1 MAERNAGSVLAS
13 LEARYVPQNQIPL
26 NRRAGRTYQSASFGR
41 DPELARAGDVG
52 SGSVPRRPSVSTPA
66 AAPSTSMPQSAG
78 SSSGNSSARAVA
90 AGAGGAVLAGLA
102 SRLVG
107 PLAREGIKQVT
118 GDGSEG
124 SVGGVGSA
132 IGDKPAAAA
141 DWSGLP
147 GGSDPVDM
155 AGWGGEPVTAL
166 PELTGIEGA
175 AKGADMSWMP
185 QQGELGWNLL
195 NALGGMA
202 GKYIVNNTN
211 MEGRRDPTG
220 KSIGSSVGA
229 IAGSFI
235 PVPIVGTMLGAILG
249 GAIGGQFG
257 PMATVGPN
265 AGAIYGMDPNTGQMH
280 MLHAGGDNGGKGA
293 NAAAFG
299 DRFLNAMTQYIDA
312 QGYEFDPG
320 AAIRGDT
327 YQVGYYAGGP
337 NHPDGGYFY
346 FTENNPYGIR
356 DPYQFYGK
364 DLSKPMSGF
373 DGRGGEGRTALE
385 WMMSDAFKDWAA
397 RGIVRQRGTGG
408 SLQDYQ
414 ADLARQQAEWGAWDA
429 ANPDVGWTQ
438 YGGGELVDMRREPPG
453 SVNGQNWKYGQT
465 WNPQTMSWD
474 APAGAQQGQSAGQQ
488 PAAPQQQAQQQTA
501 AKAPSVGIDRSAAAP
516 AASAPAASAPAPSA
530 PASMPSAPSPI
541 FSFLSRREGG
551 IVPGP
556 GTPDTTQPVP
566 ATLHTGEFVMR
577 PEAVQAYGV
586 PLLEALN
593 NMELPGL
600 PQGALTQP
608 PAFREGG
615 FVSRIT
621 NDPVGATFL
630 RPYPTPQAEPTIPPM
645 PSNQGYPRSRI
656 TNAPVGATI
665 FAGGQQQ
672 RGTPLPR
679 PVPMPPAGVPT
690 PEPAP
695 MPGAAVP
702 APGAGP
708 MPLAYPPAI
717 NPVPQAPAPGALPMP
732 PAINAPPP
740 PNSMMPPFPTGAQ
753 GQEMGAGGFAPPVP
767 PAARP
772 QAPMPRQQGGGGMRQ
787 PPRGADGPV
796 GTDALNMLSLAA
808 ARGED
813 PTSDPR
819 LRQADQNIRGAMAN
833 PPQYREGGLV
843 MPPGGGMMPPDP
855 FEAMM
860 QGGGEGP
867 GHEMM
872 EGGEEGEEDPYAP
885 PGMER
890 PYADAECGPNPF
902 MPEDQN
908 QGVTGDQVMQ
918 NFQALPPEAQQM
930 AMTILGGDP
939 MISSALLAILGPAIE
954 PLLAQAMKASAAPIA
969 QQNALPTML
978 GMGGQPPMMG

>member
-1 MAERNAGSVLAS
+1 MAERKAGSVLAS

-26 NRRAGRTYQSASFGR
+26 NRRGGRTYQSASFGQ
-41 DPELARAGDVG
+41 DPELSRADDVG
-52 SGSVPRRPSVSTPA
+52 SGRVPRRPSSVSL
-66 AAPSTSMPQSAG
+66 APSTSMPQSAPA
-78 SSSGNSSARAVA
+78 SSSRSNLTSAA
-90 AGAGGAVLAGLA
+90 AAGGASALATLA
-102 SRLVG
+102 VRG
-107 PLAREGIKQVT
+107 GAQLAREGIKRLTSGERPPAGVPSNAVPY
-118 GDGSEG
+118 GMMDGARVWMAPMEGQPGLGTLYSQSGQNLGGIDQMADALDEYQMGIPSEG
-124 SVGGVGSA
+124 APMYTPGFEEGAGA
-132 IGDKPAAAA
+132 IGDGA
-141 DWSGLP
+141 DLIGDGADLIREGASGISNFIPSWASL
-147 GGSDPVDM
+147 GNM
-155 AGWGGEPVTAL
+155 AG
-166 PELTGIEGA
+166 
-175 AKGADMSWMP
+175 
-185 QQGELGWNLL
+185 

-220 KSIGSSVGA
+220 KQIGSTIGA
-229 IAGSFI
+229 IAGTLI
-235 PVPIVGTMLGAILG
+235 PVPVVGSMLGAILG

-280 MLHAGGDNGGKGA
+280 MLHAGGDNGGKGE

-299 DRFLNAMTQYIDA
+299 DRFLNAMTRYIDA

-327 YQVGYYAGGP
+327 YQVGYYGGGP
-337 NHPDGGYFY
+337 NSNGEGYFY
-346 FTENNPYGIR
+346 FTENNPYGINS
-356 DPYQFYGK
+356 PYQFYGK
-364 DLSKPMSGF
+364 DLSQPMG
-373 DGRGGEGRTALE
+373 GLGERGAEGRTALE
-385 WMMSDAFKDWAA
+385 WMMSDAFKDWTA

-408 SLQDYQ
+408 TLQDYQ

-453 SVNGQNWKYGQT
+453 AVNGGNWKYGQT
-465 WNPQTMSWD
+465 WNPQTMAWD
-474 APAGAQQGQSAGQQ
+474 APASGQQGQAGSNQQ
-488 PAAPQQQAQQQTA
+488 AAPQQQQAQQQTV
-501 AKAPSVGIDRSAAAP
+501 AKAPTVGIDRST
-516 AASAPAASAPAPSA
+516 AASAPAPAASAPAPSA
-530 PASMPSAPSPI
+530 PASMPAAPSPI
-541 FSFLSRREGG
+541 FSMLSRREGG
-551 IVPGP
+551 IIPGP
-556 GTPDTTQPVP
+556 ATPETTQPVP

-593 NMELPGL
+593 NIQLPGL
-600 PQGALTQP
+600 PPGSLFQPTIEPPAGGVPQGSRRPGPTLGNPGRAVQAQPGAQGA
-608 PAFREGG
+608 
-615 FVSRIT
+615 
-621 NDPVGATFL
+621 PV
-630 RPYPTPQAEPTIPPM
+630 
-645 PSNQGYPRSRI
+645 
-656 TNAPVGATI
+656 
-665 FAGGQQQ
+665 FAGPTM
-672 RGTPLPR
+672 RTPGLEPIR
-679 PVPMPPAGVPT
+679 PVPMPQASVPAPT
-690 PEPAP
+690 PAPMPPAAVPAP
-695 MPGAAVP
+695 MPGP
-702 APGAGP
+702 A
-708 MPLAYPPAI
+708 LQQPPSI
-717 NPVPQAPAPGALPMP
+717 NPVPPISNGGPDNPFYAESAAAGAAAPRPQAPAPRA
-732 PAINAPPP
+732 
-740 PNSMMPPFPTGAQ
+740 
-753 GQEMGAGGFAPPVP
+753 
-767 PAARP
+767 
-772 QAPMPRQQGGGGMRQ
+772 GGGGMRQ

-808 ARGED
+808 ARGEG
-813 PTSDPR
+813 PTTDPR

-833 PPQYREGGLV
+833 PPAYRDGGLV

-969 QQNALPTML
+969 QQNALPNML
-978 GMGGQPPMMG
+978 GMGGQPPAMG

>member
-26 NRRAGRTYQSASFGR
+26 NRRGGRTYQSASFGR

-52 SGSVPRRPSVSTPA
+52 SGKAPRRPSVSA
-66 AAPSTSMPQSAG
+66 ATAPSTSMPQSA
-78 SSSGNSSARAVA
+78 SSPSRTNLTGA
-90 AGAGGAVLAGLA
+90 AAAGGASALATLA
-102 SRLVG
+102 VRG
-107 PLAREGIKQVT
+107 GAQLAREGVRRLTGGEDAAALGAATDSMAQTTDLLPWEATEPYTVPPGGGEIAPPRTLEPGLGTDDGGLLGEGAEIV
-118 GDGSEG
+118 GDGADLIG
-124 SVGGVGSA
+124 SSGGL
-132 IGDKPAAAA
+132 A
-141 DWSGLP
+141 DWLP
-147 GGSDPVDM
+147 SWGSIGNI
-155 AGWGGEPVTAL
+155 AG
-166 PELTGIEGA
+166 
-175 AKGADMSWMP
+175 
-185 QQGELGWNLL
+185 
-195 NALGGMA
+195 NAIGGMA

-220 KSIGSSVGA
+220 KQIGSTIGA
-229 IAGSFI
+229 IAGTLI
-235 PVPIVGTMLGAILG
+235 PVPIVGPMLGAIVG
-249 GAIGGQFG
+249 GAIGGQIG

-265 AGAIYGMDPNTGQMH
+265 AGAIYGMDPATGQMGLRH
-280 MLHAGGDNGGKGA
+280 SGGDNGGKGE

-586 PLLEALN
+586 PMLEALN

-600 PQGALTQP
+600 PPGSLFQPTIEPPPQGVPQGPRRPGPMLGNPGRAIQAQAGTQGA
-608 PAFREGG
+608 
-615 FVSRIT
+615 
-621 NDPVGATFL
+621 PVYAG
-630 RPYPTPQAEPTIPPM
+630 PTMRTPGMEPI
-645 PSNQGYPRSRI
+645 
-656 TNAPVGATI
+656 
-665 FAGGQQQ
+665 
-672 RGTPLPR
+672 R
-679 PVPMPPAGVPT
+679 PVPMQQGAVPSPSLVPMPPSAM
-690 PEPAP
+690 PAP
-695 MPGAAVP
+695 MGGGAFPGGAPQVPSINQPPGVAPSMFPNMGGVMPVGPQEMGEVVAFPGAPPGAA
-702 APGAGP
+702 APR
-708 MPLAYPPAI
+708 
-717 NPVPQAPAPGALPMP
+717 
-732 PAINAPPP
+732 
-740 PNSMMPPFPTGAQ
+740 T
-753 GQEMGAGGFAPPVP
+753 
-767 PAARP
+767 
-772 QAPMPRQQGGGGMRQ
+772 GGGGLRQ
-787 PPRGADGPV
+787 PPARGDGGRV

-860 QGGGEGP
+860 DGG
-867 GHEMM
+867 
-872 EGGEEGEEDPYAP
+872 EGEEDPYAP

-890 PYADAECGPNPF
+890 PYADAECGQSPF

-918 NFQALPPEAQQM
+918 NFNGLPPEAQQM